1 MSEDE
6 TEAERSA
13 VARRWRELEQE
24 ALDVARSM
32 TDPEARRYMLFISE
46 GYGRLAQRA
55 ELRKD
60 RKT

>member
-1 MSEDE
+1 MSEDA
-6 TEAERSA
+6 EAERGA
-13 VARRWRELEQE
+13 VATRWRELEQE

-46 GYGRLAQRA
+46 RYRLLAQRA

-60 RKT
+60 HKN